1 MGVGPVAKPIKDLEI
16 VTNKKLIKLLLEPTR
31 AEILRRLGRD
41 ALTVKELSVALNK
54 NPGTVLH
61 HIQKLKEAK
70 LVREVGTK
78 QTTTGIVQRYYR
90 ATAREYRLDASETMR
105 TGPKAKRLAEDR
117 IRFMISA
124 LSAYGVEIPE
134 HKMDEAR
141 DILTQMIE
149 RENLILSNLKVAERK
164 GKKKIPDSVM
174 SDASLLMRRF
184 VVDEDQQYRDLREKW
199 HRFLRSYHIGVMRNE

>member
-31 AEILRRLGRD
+31 AEILRRLGRK

-54 NPGTVLH
+54 NPGTILH

-105 TGPKAKRLAEDR
+105 TGRRAAKLAEDR
-117 IRFMISA
+117 IRSMIGA
-124 LSAYGVEIPE
+124 LSAYGVEVPE
-134 HKMDEAR
+134 HKMDEAKE
-141 DILTQMIE
+141 ILTQMIE
-149 RENLILSNLKVAERK
+149 RENQILSNLKIEETK

-184 VVDEDQQYRDLREKW
+184 VVDEDPQYRDLRKKW